1 MACSCTCGVVIARW
15 AHRDR
20 TMPQVESRERAGA
33 RWNDSRAP
41 NWARESFRQQADS
54 RRQSIEAQENQ
65 ILDFWLTPGFYKAA
79 AASVV
84 VLLAVLLLSGP
95 P

>member
-1 MACSCTCGVVIARW
+1 ML
-15 AHRDR
+15 
-20 TMPQVESRERAGA
+20 PQVESRERAGA

-65 ILDFWLTPGFYKAA
+65 VLDFWLTPGFYKAA

>member
-1 MACSCTCGVVIARW
+1 MGIGYGILRRKRLAV
-15 AHRDR
+15 
-20 TMPQVESRERAGA
+20 TMCATPQVESRERAGA

-54 RRQSIEAQENQ
+54 RRQSIEAQENRV
-65 ILDFWLTPGFYKAA
+65 LDFWLTPGFYKAA